1 MSDSDTFQ
9 TQVVGMAPH
18 AVRAAELEVDVL
30 RYIRRPNPR
39 TLGLFEGIKSLR
51 DAESRSAVTHI
62 RIELSSSLKIAG

>member
-30 RYIRRPNPR
+30 RYIKLVN
-39 TLGLFEGIKSLR
+39 TGVILEGVENL
-51 DAESRSAVTHI
+51 
-62 RIELSSSLKIAG
+62 

>member
-30 RYIRRPNPR
+30 RYIKLVKGLR
-39 TLGLFEGIKSLR
+39 TYE
-51 DAESRSAVTHI
+51 T
-62 RIELSSSLKIAG
+62 LKAGPQ